1 MPIFTFV
8 CPHGHEFDKLTTR
21 NTTQVP
27 SDGHCGCTATAVK
40 KNIYP
45 VHFSGFTS
53 TPLDQR
59 TYWTEFRDYKEA
71 SAELQY
77 SHSRAEEAAGG
88 SLPTPPLAKMAA
100 RRAQKLLKLGVK
112 DSLDLAS
119 REKH

>member
-1 MPIFTFV
+1 MINV
-8 CPHGHEFDKLTTR
+8 
-21 NTTQVP
+21 
-27 SDGHCGCTATAVK
+27 
-40 KNIYP
+40 
-45 VHFSGFTS
+45 SGFAA

-59 TYWTEFRDYKEA
+59 TYYQEFKDYKEA